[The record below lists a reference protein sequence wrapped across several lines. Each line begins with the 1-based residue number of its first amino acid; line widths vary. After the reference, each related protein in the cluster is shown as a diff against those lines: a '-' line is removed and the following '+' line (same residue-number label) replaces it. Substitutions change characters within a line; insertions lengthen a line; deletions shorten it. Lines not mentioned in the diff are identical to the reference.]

1 VKGPRPVGSALIVL
15 ALGLALTLAAAAP
28 AAASAIFDYIT
39 FDGIDYLR
47 WPEEPGRA
55 LTRDDLGIEFATV
68 ECSFGED
75 LLGCPFGMDG
85 SAAFLPAGTRVY
97 AVRGYRTSFRLAA
110 VWQDRIFLY
119 QAWRNPHA
127 KTGGDL
133 WAIGGKVRTID
144 VQRGEPVSERRRAP
158 ASITGASDVEALVRM
173 IVGGPV
179 GRPRPPAAGDAHYWL
194 RLWLIDGTVLE
205 RPYFPETGEL
215 LGGVTVPEE
224 FRRVL
229 DRYLAE

>member
-1 VKGPRPVGSALIVL
+1 MRVTSVVAVLVLL
-15 ALGLALTLAAAAP
+15 ALPARASGPTLL
-28 AAASAIFDYIT
+28 DYIT
-39 FDGIDYLR
+39 FDAIDYIR
-47 WPEEPGRA
+47 WAEDPGRP
-55 LTRDDLGIEFATV
+55 LTRADLGVEFGAI
-68 ECSFGED
+68 ECSLGED
-75 LLGCPFGMDG
+75 LRGCPYGVDA
-85 SAAFLPAGTRVY
+85 SAAFLPAGTRIY
-97 AVRGYRTSFRLAA
+97 EVRGHSTSFRLAA

-144 VQRGEPVSERRRAP
+144 VQRGQPVSERRRAP

>member
-1 VKGPRPVGSALIVL
+1 VIAL
-15 ALGLALTLAAAAP
+15 ALGLALTLG
-28 AAASAIFDYIT
+28 AAASAAASTILDYIT

-75 LLGCPFGMDG
+75 QRGCPFGMDA

-110 VWQDRIFLY
+110 VWRDRIFLY

-127 KTGGDL
+127 KVGGDL
-133 WAIGGKVRTID
+133 WPLTGKVRAID
-144 VQRGEPVSERRRAP
+144 VQRGTPTVPTARTPAVITAPADVDALVAMIVRAP
-158 ASITGASDVEALVRM
+158 AR
-173 IVGGPV
+173 
-179 GRPRPPAAGDAHYWL
+179 RPQVQPFGDARYWL
-194 RLWLIDGTVLE
+194 TIWLTDGTAFE
-205 RPYFPETGEL
+205 RPFFPETGEL
-215 LGGVTVPEE
+215 MGGVTVPPE
-224 FRRVL
+224 FRAVL
-229 DRYLAE
+229 ERYLLPVTTAPGSSR